1 METIVLG
8 GEIVKR
14 NWILVFLLASVLIVA
29 SACGDADA
37 EGDADGGDSEKKVT
51 LKLAV
56 SQPTTHTLNTE
67 AYQPFMERVEELTD
81 GQVKFDYYPAEQL
94 GKVSDI
100 FDLTSTGVA
109 DIGLYM
115 SPYYPSKMPLTN
127 GIMTMPGAYETSY
140 EGTMA
145 YHELTKQEPMLERD
159 FLSHGVRSLV
169 SLAVP
174 VYEYWTTGKEI
185 KVPQDF
191 KGLKV
196 RVSGD
201 LATQAMSDLGA
212 SPINIT
218 VAEMYEALERGV
230 IDSVGLYAAS
240 MNDYGMGE
248 LVKYGTSGI
257 AFGGTGIG
265 LVVNEK
271 VFQGLPEN
279 VQEALVQAGDEVSE
293 SYAKFFDE
301 YNLTVIDDFKDLG
314 IEVHELT
321 DDERAEWQKFY
332 EELGEKW
339 LKEKNDP
346 DLNETIE
353 AFKEKVEQ
361 YK

>member
-1 METIVLG
+1 M
-8 GEIVKR
+8 KR
-14 NWILVFLLASVLIVA
+14 NSMTVLLFALLLIIMA
-29 SACGDADA
+29 ACSGAEA
-37 EGDADGGDSEKKVT
+37 EGKDEGSKKKIT

-56 SQPTTHTLNTE
+56 SQPVTHSLNTE
-67 AYQPFMERVEELTD
+67 TVVPFMEKVEEMTD
-81 GQVKFDYYPAEQL
+81 GQVEFDFYPAEQL

-115 SPYYPSKMPLTN
+115 SPYYPSKMPMTN
-127 GIMTMPGAYETSY
+127 GIMTMPGAYETAY

-145 YHELTKQEPMLERD
+145 YHELSKQSPILERD
-159 FLSHGVRSLV
+159 YLDHGVRPLFNY
-169 SLAVP
+169 AVP

-185 KVPQDF
+185 KVPEDF
-191 KGLKV
+191 KGMKV

-201 LATQAMSDLGA
+201 ITTKAMSDLGA

-240 MNDYGMGE
+240 MRDYGMGE

-265 LVVNEK
+265 LVINEK
-271 VFQGLPEN
+271 VFQGLPEDI
-279 VQEALVQAGDEVSE
+279 QEALVQAGDEFTE
-293 SYAKFFDE
+293 SNAKFFDE
-301 YNLTVIDDFKDLG
+301 FNVSVIEEFKDAG
-314 IEVHELT
+314 IEVYELS
-321 DDERAEWQKFY
+321 DAEKAEWQKFY
-332 EELGEKW
+332 EKVAAEW

-346 DLNETIE
+346 DLEKTIE
-353 AFKEKVEQ
+353 AFKEKVEM

>member
-1 METIVLG
+1 MKRKSMTVVLFALLL
-8 GEIVKR
+8 I
-14 NWILVFLLASVLIVA
+14 ILT
-29 SACGDADA
+29 ACSGAGA
-37 EGDADGGDSEKKVT
+37 EGGDGESQKKIT

-56 SQPTTHTLNTE
+56 SQPVTHSLNTE
-67 AYQPFMERVEELTD
+67 TVVPFMEKVEEMTN
-81 GQVKFDYYPAEQL
+81 GQVEFDFYPAEQL

-115 SPYYPSKMPLTN
+115 SPYYPSKMPMTN
-127 GIMTMPGAYETSY
+127 GIMTMPGAYETAY

-145 YHELTKQEPMLERD
+145 YHELSKQSPLLERD
-159 FLSHGVRSLV
+159 YLEHGVRPLFNY
-169 SLAVP
+169 AVP

-185 KVPQDF
+185 KVPGDF
-191 KGLKV
+191 KGMKV

-201 LATQAMSDLGA
+201 IATKAMSELGA

-240 MNDYGMGE
+240 MRDYGMGE

-265 LVVNEK
+265 LVINEK
-271 VFQGLPEN
+271 VFQGLPED
-279 VQEALVQAGDEVSE
+279 VQEALVQAGDEFTE
-293 SYAKFFDE
+293 SNARFFDE
-301 YNLTVIDDFKDLG
+301 FNVSVIEEFKDAG
-314 IEVHELT
+314 IEVYELT
-321 DDERAEWQKFY
+321 DAEKAEWQKFY
-332 EELGEKW
+332 DKVGAEW
-339 LKEKNDP
+339 LKEQNDP
-346 DLNETIE
+346 ELEETIE
-353 AFKEKVEQ
+353 VFKETVEK